1 MNGWSSF
8 LWPKNSI
15 FISFMSSLINI
26 NIQLLK
32 QRTIPKLPYDIREK
46 LPKESYKNRANI
58 KTMGQS
64 NVEQIH

>member
-1 MNGWSSF
+1 
-8 LWPKNSI
+8 
-15 FISFMSSLINI
+15 MSSLINI

-32 QRTIPKLPYDIREK
+32 QRPIPKLPYDIREK

>member
-1 MNGWSSF
+1 
-8 LWPKNSI
+8 
-15 FISFMSSLINI
+15 MSSLINI

-46 LPKESYKNRANI
+46 LPKESYKNLANI